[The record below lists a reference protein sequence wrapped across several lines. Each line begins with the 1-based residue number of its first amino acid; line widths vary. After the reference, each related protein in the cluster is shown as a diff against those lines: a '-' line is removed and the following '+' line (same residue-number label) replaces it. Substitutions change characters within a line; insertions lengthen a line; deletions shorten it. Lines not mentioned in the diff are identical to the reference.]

1 MIKKKDYHRCILKCL
16 GHSSL
21 PSLPPWMQILVLL
34 SWSAGVGWLSVSRCP
49 LSFSYHNSFACCAV
63 LKTANRLRSKDEYCA
78 EMGIRA
84 VWKWP
89 PIGPGTQWSL
99 CEDSPDLE
107 LCCPLTSCVS
117 SLGWKPQEH
126 IGPAFRYCIS

>member
-1 MIKKKDYHRCILKCL
+1 MIKKKDYHRCILECL

-21 PSLPPWMQILVLL
+21 PSLPLWMQVLVLL
-34 SWSAGVGWLSVSRCP
+34 SGSAGVGWLSVSRCP
-49 LSFSYHNSFACCAV
+49 PSFSWHNSFACCAV
-63 LKTANRLRSKDEYCA
+63 LKAENRLRSEDELCA
-78 EMGIRA
+78 EMGIGA

-107 LCCPLTSCVS
+107 LCS
-117 SLGWKPQEH
+117 SPDLM
-126 IGPAFRYCIS
+126 CL